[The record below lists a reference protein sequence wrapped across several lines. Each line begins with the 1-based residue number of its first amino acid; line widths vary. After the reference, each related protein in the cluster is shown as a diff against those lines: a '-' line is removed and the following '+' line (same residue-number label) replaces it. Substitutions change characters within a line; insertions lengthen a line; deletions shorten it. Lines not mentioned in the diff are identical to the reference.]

1 MKKLIVNGTIVDG
14 SGRAGY
20 EANVLIEDEKIVKI
34 GDIQPEEGVEVIDA
48 KGLIV
53 APAATATYRFW
64 RIRRSCLRCARAL
77 PPRY

>member
-48 KGLIV
+48 KG
-53 APAATATYRFW
+53 
-64 RIRRSCLRCARAL
+64 RIWKT
-77 PPRY
+77 